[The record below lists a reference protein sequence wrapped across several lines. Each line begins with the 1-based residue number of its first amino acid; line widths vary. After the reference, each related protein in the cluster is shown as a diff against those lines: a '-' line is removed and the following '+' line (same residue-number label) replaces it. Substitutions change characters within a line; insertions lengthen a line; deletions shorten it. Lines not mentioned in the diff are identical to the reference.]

1 MIYIYYLKEQ
11 EKVLNNQ
18 ETKKQQL
25 YKEISNMEALIK
37 STVANKYIVNKSKN
51 SSNNDLKSIKQINR
65 KGIKK

>member
-1 MIYIYYLKEQ
+1 
-11 EKVLNNQ
+11 
-18 ETKKQQL
+18 
-25 YKEISNMEALIK
+25 MEALIK